1 MPARDLRPYI
11 YAGIDQLMVVAYAY
25 VLVAVIPNRLP
36 LASLHLWSIPV
47 ATQVMAL
54 GTATAF
60 RAWRL
65 RRIGWWVAVVGGSV
79 MLLST
84 IVLLLRIVV
93 SAAYLSGVYGAFGE
107 AAWSAALIGA
117 ALVVEVV
124 ALLPLV
130 QVKYLMSRAGRRA
143 FAT

>member
-1 MPARDLRPYI
+1 MPRRDLRPYI
-11 YAGIDQLMVVAYAY
+11 YVAIDQLMVVAYSF
-25 VLVAVIPNRLP
+25 VLLKVIPNRVP
-36 LASLHLWSIPV
+36 TAALHLWTIPV

-60 RAWRL
+60 RAWPL
-65 RRIGWWVAVVGGSV
+65 RRIGWWVAVVAGSA

-84 IVLLLRIVV
+84 ILLLIRIVV
-93 SAAYLSGVYGAFGE
+93 SAGYLSGVYGAFGE

-143 FAT
+143 FSV